1 MIIRE
6 DFMKKIAIIY
16 STRNNI
22 GLSRFIAN
30 SVDEVFDEYAY
41 AKNYFLD
48 ELSPDYSITAD
59 AYLLTDSSVITPAR
73 PHLDSLDNLVVLSR
87 DVNSNNI
94 SPLDSLPAGTNAL
107 VVNDSYKSSIEC
119 MYSLYNL
126 NISHINFFPFDREI
140 ELSEK
145 DCSIFDV
152 AVTPGEPHLVPPFF
166 SEIIDIGPREISPET
181 FFRLT
186 EILSLDNDK
195 VHRNIIKHIKD
206 MSDPGIG
213 TYNTY
218 LNTLLKERVYNRFIN
233 ASDLAVIIVN
243 ERYDIIFASDKANS
257 KILHN
262 LLSKRDA
269 EGGGQPLQLNL
280 RQTGWFHVLVS
291 DRTKDKLASIYG
303 ERYLIS
309 REPIS
314 VMDEILGYCI
324 TLKSEKP
331 VQSQEQP
338 SYKKTDGMTAKY
350 NFSDIV
356 HSSTVMEQ
364 CISSAKTAA
373 RTEHT
378 VLVTGQSGTGKELI
392 AQSIHNYSQ
401 RADAPFIAVNCAA
414 LPETLLESELFGY
427 ESGAFTGARKSG
439 KAGLFE
445 QADGGT
451 IFLDEIG
458 DISPQMQIS
467 LLRVLQEKQIM
478 RVGGTSTISVN
489 TRVIAATNKNLAEEV
504 KKGNFREDLF
514 YRLNV
519 ITVNVPALSSRKDDI
534 LPLMLHFLGDNY
546 SSLTEEDKEFLK
558 LYAWPGNVRE
568 LESVATYFETFKTL
582 PAYLN
587 IYDESGNILPAG
599 DAPGIPAFDI
609 ENIKH
614 QILDIISSGTQLSH
628 GIGRNVLSKRLKDR
642 GISIGDKNLRE
653 ILKGMSDSS
662 LITIGTGRAGMRI
675 TSKGYQTLKILSYMP
690 K

>member
-1 MIIRE
+1 
-6 DFMKKIAIIY
+6 MKKIAVIY
-16 STRNNI
+16 PTRNNV

-30 SVDEVFDEYAY
+30 SIGEVFDEYAF
-41 AKNYFLD
+41 AVNYFLD
-48 ELSPDYSITAD
+48 ELSPGYKITAD
-59 AYLLTDSSVITPAR
+59 VHLLVDSSVITPAR
-73 PHLDSLDNLVVLSR
+73 PHLDNFDNLVVLSR

-94 SPLDSLPAGTNAL
+94 SPLNSLPAGTNAL
-107 VVNDSYKSSIEC
+107 VVNDSYKSSMEC

-126 NISHINFFPFDREI
+126 NISHINFFPFDREAG
-140 ELSEK
+140 LSEK
-145 DCSIFDV
+145 DCSVFDV
-152 AVTPGEPHLVPPFF
+152 AITPGEPHFVPPFIGD
-166 SEIIDIGPREISPET
+166 IIDIGPREISPET

-186 EILSLDNDK
+186 EILSLDYDK

-262 LLSKRDA
+262 LLSKKEA
-269 EGGGQPLQLNL
+269 EGESSLYKLNL

-291 DRTKDKLASIYG
+291 DQTKDKLARIYG
-303 ERYLIS
+303 ERYFIS

-324 TLKSEKP
+324 TLRSEKP
-331 VQSQEQP
+331 AQSQEQP
-338 SYKKTDGMTAKY
+338 SYRKSNGMTAKY
-350 NFSDIV
+350 NFSDII
-356 HSSTVMEQ
+356 HGSTVMEQ
-364 CISSAKTAA
+364 CIDSAKTAA

-392 AQSIHNYSQ
+392 AQSIHNYSH
-401 RADAPFIAVNCAA
+401 RSDEPFIAVNCAA

-427 ESGAFTGARKSG
+427 ESGAFTGAKKSG
-439 KAGLFE
+439 KTGLFE

-478 RVGGTSTISVN
+478 RVGGTSTISVD

-519 ITVNVPALSSRKDDI
+519 ITVNVPALSARKDDI
-534 LPLMLHFLGDNY
+534 LPLMLHFLGNNY
-546 SSLTEEDKEFLK
+546 GSLTDDDKELLK
-558 LYAWPGNVRE
+558 LYSWPGNVRE

-599 DAPGIPAFDI
+599 EAPGVPAFDK
-609 ENIKH
+609 ENIRR

-628 GIGRNVLSKRLKDR
+628 GIGRSVLSKRLKER

-653 ILKGMSDSS
+653 ILRDMSDSS
-662 LITIGTGRAGMRI
+662 LITIGAGRAGMRI
-675 TSKGYQTLKILSYMP
+675 TSKGYQTLKILGYTP